1 MRFGHMYVNR
11 PLGKSK
17 VRLPLWLYNIRVWL
31 AEKITPPDLIA
42 YIRLPYD
49 EDLYSFPI
57 CDSETG
63 RPLFTVRTEYI
74 RISE

>member
-31 AEKITPPDLIA
+31 AEKITPPDLMI
-42 YIRLPYD
+42 YIPLPY
-49 EDLYSFPI
+49 EERTSGFPV
-57 CDSETG
+57 CDGETG
-63 RPLFTVRTEYI
+63 RPLFTVRPEHL
-74 RISE
+74 RIFE